1 MQSETKQPVNAKQN
15 WATQDE
21 RWRAGGCSA
30 TQHAS
35 ASCLLALSGQC
46 STRTVSTQ
54 SNSSKVVTVGLQ
66 LHLVVFLLQR
76 AEPLQQDAREYLPP
90 SIRPYSLP
98 LPYLGY
104 CTGLLWKLSHG
115 IIAWCNLFKK
125 TCYNFCTKVGIFLKI
140 WTQMLYFVCIY
151 DIMMLALNSISYPI
165 ASVHQ
170 VWTHF

>member
-15 WATQDE
+15 WAMQDE

-98 LPYLGY
+98 LPYHGY
-104 CTGLLWKLSHG
+104 CTGLFGKLSHG
-115 IIAWCNLFKK
+115 IIAWCNISKRACHNFCTRVGIFKK
-125 TCYNFCTKVGIFLKI
+125 TWQNT
-140 WTQMLYFVCIY
+140 
-151 DIMMLALNSISYPI
+151 S
-165 ASVHQ
+165 
-170 VWTHF
+170 